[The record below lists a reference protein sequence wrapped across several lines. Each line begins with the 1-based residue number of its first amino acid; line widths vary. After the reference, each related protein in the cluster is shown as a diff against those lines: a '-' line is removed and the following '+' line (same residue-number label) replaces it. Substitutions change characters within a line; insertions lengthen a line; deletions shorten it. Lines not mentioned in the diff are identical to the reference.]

1 MHTVPGPAAAGSAD
15 SPGSRPDARAISEFD
30 WSLTPLGPAVHWPQ
44 SVQAAIAQWSE
55 AAAPS
60 APLPDT
66 DIRNRQILD
75 SAIDYAIIAFDLQGQ
90 VTRWNEGARRVL
102 GWTESEMLGHNAARI
117 FTPEDRAAHRMEM
130 EMQAALTRGV
140 GTDERWH
147 VRKSGERFWANGEMT
162 PIRDGDGTPIGF
174 VKVLRDRTEQ
184 HRAAEALRQS
194 EERLH
199 RAQKAG
205 GVGTFSLELAT
216 DLLYGTREFYRIF
229 GVPEAETIP
238 AKALEALVIPE
249 DAEVRSARE
258 TRNAE
263 SAPLD
268 VEYRIRRATDGALRW
283 IARKAEFVRSPDGAI
298 VRMVGVVQD
307 ITDRKAALQ
316 AVADSAAEFRTFAQ
330 SLPSHVWTARS
341 DGQLDWFNDRVYEYS
356 QAEPGTLDGDG
367 WKSLVHPED
376 LPAVSQLWQAS
387 LASGEQYETEFRIRR
402 ADGEMRW
409 HLVRALPLQ
418 TGGGAISR
426 WIGTSTDIHEQKL
439 VQAESVRDRN
449 RLWALSRELMLVC
462 DFQGVIAAVNPAAT
476 RLLGWEKPQMAGH
489 AVAEFIHPED
499 AEGMAAELARLEAG
513 APTLVFENR
522 WRKEDGSYRL
532 LSWTA
537 VPEEGLVHAVARD
550 VTRER
555 TAEEALR
562 QSQKLEAIGQLTGGV
577 AHDFNNVLAVI
588 RTSIDLLRRVQL
600 TDERRHR
607 FMESISNAVTRATKL
622 TGQLLAFAR
631 RQALQPTVFD
641 AGHNTRAVSDMI
653 ASLAGARIEI
663 ELNLAETA
671 CFVHADPSQFDTAL
685 VNLAVNARDAMQGSG
700 KLTIEVRAVSEI
712 PALQSQPAVPGKFVA
727 VSIIDSGTGIAPE
740 HLTQI
745 FEPFFTTKGVGH
757 GTGLGLS
764 QVFGFA
770 KQSGGDIRVEST
782 LGEGSRFTLYLPR
795 AARPGYDAQAAEGDD
810 RLALG
815 NGGCVLVVEDNAE
828 VSASVEQTL
837 HELGYTTVVTASGEK
852 ALEALKAG
860 PGRFVAVFSD
870 VVMTG
875 MSGIEL
881 GREIRQRYGAALPI
895 VLSSGYSYVL
905 AQSPDHGFTLLPKP
919 YSLDELAQ
927 VLHDSIH
934 RGADAARPRRRKV
947 RAALPPS
954 AAADAA
960 QSELL
965 RQAELESM
973 RILDTDEEAA
983 FDEFARLAAALCQTP
998 IALVSLV
1005 DADRQWFKAKVGL
1018 AARQTPR
1025 AHSFCAHAIQV
1036 PESVMIVSDTSRD
1049 ERFADNPLVTGEPN
1063 IKFYAGAPLI
1073 TSTGQ
1078 ALGTLCVID
1087 RVPRELE
1094 ARQVEML
1101 QFLAAQLVERLESRR
1116 AALPD
1121 APARQAPPQ

>member
-1 MHTVPGPAAAGSAD
+1 MHTVPGPAAAGPIDD
-15 SPGSRPDARAISEFD
+15 SPGTRPDALAITDFD
-30 WSLTPLGPAVHWPQ
+30 WSQTPLGNIEHWPQ
-44 SVQAAIAQWSE
+44 SVRAALAQWTSD
-55 AAAPS
+55 AAVS
-60 APLPDT
+60 PLPDG

-75 SAIDYAIIAFDLQGQ
+75 SAIDYAIVAFDLDGK

-102 GWTESEMLGHNAARI
+102 GWTELEMLGHDAARI
-117 FTPEDRAAHRMEM
+117 FTPEDRAARRMEM

-162 PIRDGDGTPIGF
+162 PIRDAEGTPIGF

-184 HRAAEALRQS
+184 HRAAEALRLS

-229 GVPEAETIP
+229 GVPEAESIP
-238 AKALEALVIPE
+238 AKALEALVLPE
-249 DAEVRSARE
+249 DAHVRSARD
-258 TRNAE
+258 TRSTE

-268 VEYRIRRATDGALRW
+268 VEYRIRRANDGALRW
-283 IARKAEFVRSPDGAI
+283 VARKADFVRGPDGTI
-298 VRMVGVVQD
+298 VRMVGVAQD
-307 ITDRKAALQ
+307 ITERKAALQ
-316 AVADSAAEFRTFAQ
+316 AVKDSAAEFRTFAQ
-330 SLPSHVWTARS
+330 SLPSHVWTARN
-341 DGQLDWFNDRVYEYS
+341 DGYLDWFNDRVYEYS
-356 QAEPGTLDGDG
+356 EAEPGSLDGDG
-367 WKSLVHPED
+367 WTRLVHPED
-376 LPAVSQLWQAS
+376 LAAVTALWRAS
-387 LASGEQYETEFRIRR
+387 VASGEQYETEFRIRR
-402 ADGEMRW
+402 ADGAMRW
-409 HLVRALPLQ
+409 HLVRALPLR
-418 TGGGAISR
+418 TESGTIKR

-449 RLWALSRELMLVC
+449 RLWELSREIMLVF
-462 DFQGVIAAVNPAAT
+462 DLRGVIVAVNPAAT
-476 RLLGWEKPQMAGH
+476 RLLGWEKTQMAGH
-489 AVAEFIHPED
+489 TVGEFIHPED
-499 AEGMAAELARLEAG
+499 ADNMVAELAELAG
-513 APTLVFENR
+513 AATTLVFENR
-522 WRKEDGSYRL
+522 WRKHDGTYCL

-537 VPEEGLVHAVARD
+537 VPEDGFVHAVARD

-600 TDERRHR
+600 TDERRYR

-641 AGHNTRAVSDMI
+641 AGHNTRAVSEMI
-653 ASLAGARIEI
+653 SSLAGARIEI
-663 ELNLAETA
+663 ELKLAETA

-685 VNLAVNARDAMQGSG
+685 VNLAVNARDAMKGSG

-712 PALQSQPAVPGKFVA
+712 PAQQSQPAVQGRFVA

-782 LGEGSRFTLYLPR
+782 VGQGSRFTLYLPR
-795 AARPGYDAQAAEGDD
+795 AARPGYDHPSAETDD

-837 HELGYTTVVTASGEK
+837 HELGYTTVVMSSAEK
-852 ALEALKAG
+852 ALETLKAG
-860 PGRFVAVFSD
+860 TGRFVAVFSD
-870 VVMTG
+870 VVMAG

-881 GREIRQRYGAALPI
+881 GREIRRRYGTALPI

-934 RGADAARPRRRKV
+934 GGDTPRPRRRKV
-947 RAALPPS
+947 RTSLPPS

-960 QSELL
+960 QTEML

-973 RILDTDEEAA
+973 RILDTEEEAA
-983 FDEFARLAAALCQTP
+983 FDEFARLAASFCQTP

-1005 DADRQWFKAKVGL
+1005 DSDRQWFKAKVGL
-1018 AARQTPR
+1018 PVRETPR
-1025 AHSFCAHAIQV
+1025 EHSFCAHAILE
-1036 PESVMIVSDTSRD
+1036 PESVMMVCDTSQD
-1049 ERFADNPLVTGEPN
+1049 ERFANNALVTGEPR

-1094 ARQVEML
+1094 TRQVEVL
-1101 QFLAAQLVERLESRR
+1101 QFLAAQLVERLEARR
-1116 AALPD
+1116 ASLID
-1121 APARQAPPQ
+1121 AANPAVQK

>member
-1 MHTVPGPAAAGSAD
+1 MHTVPGPAAAGTEPAD
-15 SPGSRPDARAISEFD
+15 SRPDARAINDFD
-30 WSLTPLGPAVHWPQ
+30 WSQTPLGNIEHWPLP
-44 SVQAAIAQWSE
+44 VRAALAQWIGNE
-55 AAAPS
+55 AVS
-60 APLPDT
+60 PLPDG

-75 SAIDYAIIAFDLQGQ
+75 SAIDYAIVAFDLQGK

-102 GWTESEMLGHNAARI
+102 GWTELEMLGHDAARI
-117 FTPEDRAAHRMEM
+117 FTPEDRAAHRMEI

-162 PIRDGDGTPIGF
+162 PIRDADGQPIGF

-229 GVPEAETIP
+229 GVPEAESVP
-238 AKALEALVIPE
+238 AKALEALVVPE
-249 DAEVRSARE
+249 DAQVRSARE
-258 TRNAE
+258 TRRTE

-268 VEYRIRRATDGALRW
+268 VEYRIRRASDGALRW
-283 IARKAEFVRSPDGAI
+283 IARKAEFERGPDGAI
-298 VRMVGVVQD
+298 ARMVGVVQD
-307 ITDRKAALQ
+307 VTERKAALQ
-316 AVADSAAEFRTFAQ
+316 AVKDSAAEFRTFAQ
-330 SLPSHVWTARS
+330 SLPNHVWTARS
-341 DGQLDWFNDRVYEYS
+341 DGQLDWFNDRMHEYTGEATGS
-356 QAEPGTLDGDG
+356 LDAGLWSRILHAD
-367 WKSLVHPED
+367 D
-376 LPAVSQLWQAS
+376 LPAAVALWEAS
-387 LASGEQYETEFRIRR
+387 VASGEQYETEYRIRR
-402 ADGEMRW
+402 ADGAMRW
-409 HLVRALPLQ
+409 HLVRALPLR
-418 TGGGAISR
+418 TGSGTVSR
-426 WIGTSTDIHEQKL
+426 WIGTNTDIHEQKL
-439 VQAESVRDRN
+439 VQAESVRDRD
-449 RLWALSRELMLVC
+449 RLWKLSRELMLVC
-462 DFQGVIAAVNPAAT
+462 DFQGLIAAVNPAAT
-476 RLLGWEKPQMAGH
+476 RLLGWEQAQMAGRT
-489 AVAEFIHPED
+489 VGEFIHPED
-499 AEGMAAELARLEAG
+499 AEAMAAELGKLARG
-513 APTLVFENR
+513 VTTLVFENR
-522 WRKEDGSYRL
+522 WRKDDGSYRL

-537 VPEEGLVHAVARD
+537 VPEEGFIHAVARD

-600 TDERRHR
+600 SDDRRHR

-641 AGHNTRAVSDMI
+641 AGQNTRAVSDMI
-653 ASLAGARIEI
+653 SSLAGARIEI

-685 VNLAVNARDAMQGSG
+685 VNLAVNARDAMKGSG
-700 KLTIEVRAVSEI
+700 KLTIEVRAVPEI

-727 VSIIDSGTGIAPE
+727 VSILDSGTGIAPE
-740 HLTQI
+740 HLNQI

-782 LGEGSRFTLYLPR
+782 VGEGSRFTLYLPR
-795 AARPGYDAQAAEGDD
+795 AARPGHSQEAAEGDD

-815 NGGCVLVVEDNAE
+815 KGGCVLVVEDNAE

-837 HELGYTTVVTASGEK
+837 HELGYTTVVTSSGEK

-870 VVMTG
+870 VVMAG

-881 GREIRQRYGAALPI
+881 GREIRQRYGALPI

-927 VLHDSIH
+927 VLYDSIH
-934 RGADAARPRRRKV
+934 RSGAPARPRRRKV
-947 RAALPPS
+947 PTPVLPS

-960 QSELL
+960 QTEML

-973 RILDTDEEAA
+973 RILDTEEEAA
-983 FDEFARLAAALCQTP
+983 FDEFARLAASFCQTP

-1005 DADRQWFKAKVGL
+1005 DTDRQWFKAKVGI
-1018 AARQTPR
+1018 AARETPR
-1025 AHSFCAHAIQV
+1025 EHSFCAHAIQE
-1036 PESVMIVSDTSRD
+1036 PESVMIVCDTSRD
-1049 ERFADNPLVTGEPN
+1049 ERFANNALVTGEPN

-1094 ARQVEML
+1094 TRQVEVL
-1101 QFLAAQLVERLESRR
+1101 QFLAAQLVERLEARR
-1116 AALPD
+1116 ASLLD
-1121 APARQAPPQ
+1121 AQSSTAKT